1 MTPLFYRSVRP
12 LLFRLDAERAHNLVF
27 GGLTLTERLV
37 ARRGPRPWAHPA
49 VRQRLWNLDFANP
62 VGLAAGF
69 DKDARAP
76 HVWPLLGFGFAELGT
91 ITAQPQPGNPK
102 PRLFRLPAD
111 RALINRLGF
120 NNAGADAVARRLGR
134 PSAAA
139 PVPIPIGIN
148 IGKSRVTP
156 LEQAADDYVHSFR
169 QLARFADYVVI
180 NVSSPNTPGLRDLQ
194 GEEQLRH
201 LLARLIREN
210 DAWAREQQRAPR
222 PLLIKVAPDLSEEG
236 LASIVAVARSGGA
249 AGLVATNT
257 TIRRERLTS
266 AIDQVG
272 GLSGAPLRERA
283 TAVVRTL
290 YQLAGGA
297 LPIIGVGGVFCAAD
311 AYAKIRAGASLVQL
325 YTGMIYEGPRLARR
339 IARGLVDLL
348 ARDGLTH
355 LGEAIGKDA

>member
-1 MTPLFYRSVRP
+1 MSQFLYRVIRP

-27 GGLTLTERLV
+27 TGLVMAERLL
-37 ARRGPRPWAHPA
+37 AGHAPQPWSHPA
-49 VRQRLWNLDFANP
+49 LTQRIWNVDFANP
-62 VGLAAGF
+62 IGLAAGF

-91 ITAQPQPGNPK
+91 ITAHAQPGNPQ

-120 NNAGADAVARRLGR
+120 NNAGADAVAQRLTR
-134 PSAAA
+134 LQRTAASQ
-139 PVPIPIGIN
+139 IPIGIN
-148 IGKSRVTP
+148 IGKSRITP
-156 LEQAADDYVHSFR
+156 LEEAAADYAHSFQR
-169 QLARFADYVVI
+169 LAAFADYVVI

-194 GEEQLRH
+194 AEEQLRH
-201 LLARLIREN
+201 LLAVLVSEN
-210 DAWAREQQRAPR
+210 NAWAEQQQRAPR
-222 PLLIKVAPDLSEEG
+222 PLLIKVAPDLSDEA
-236 LASIVAVARSGGA
+236 LASVVAVARAGGA

-257 TIRRERLTS
+257 TIRRDGVTTAVDE
-266 AIDQVG
+266 AG
-272 GLSGAPLRERA
+272 GLSGAPLRDRA

-297 LPIIGVGGVFCAAD
+297 LPIIGVGGVFSADD

-325 YTGMIYEGPRLARR
+325 YTGMIYEGPRVAYR

-348 ARDGLTH
+348 ARDGFAH
-355 LGEAIGKDA
+355 IREAVGKDG